1 MATPQ
6 NNSYIDSDQ
15 QYTNLSFQSQ
25 SDLRKA
31 RRQQMRQQSSQSTK
45 NVSNIRNQSSLNNFK
60 YDENRQYLKPFN
72 LSNQENVIVYSKCNL
87 RQSVN
92 IQGYC
97 IITDNYLCFQAT
109 ALGIKKQVVLDLSL
123 LEKIK
128 RIQTSSE
135 LHEII
140 TEDDETEQLT
150 LKIYMRRQEDIP
162 SSNQDSS
169 QNKSNNFMKNMLM
182 QKLENSMKQM
192 IQSEIYYLNEI
203 KKFHE
208 VFQHLKQRIERN
220 IAVPLQGKQNQ
231 DQAVVS
237 KSDIIRDE
245 KEVVTESINSTIDLA
260 LYSKVDLKNTIKSN
274 RAQSL
279 PRLTRNYSKF
289 RLDQTVINNQSS
301 QIVQK
306 DITTTILDTQLQK
319 FTLQDLYPPKE
330 PTDEDLIT
338 QAENFLFSF
347 KTDQDWKFLDQAI
360 IPLTLVQ
367 AFNQF
372 FADSAPFGMNEFF
385 QQLNRKNIEIDKEW
399 SLNHSYPQLAKPKSI
414 ISQNFTNQSKI
425 KSKLVK
431 LTIPVKGVPFLS
443 ESRHEKYMKIVNQND
458 NCIIVDM
465 ENRTLDVPYSDA
477 FIVHERWVLFSTHKD
492 VQQTLLRVMMSLEF
506 VKSSLFKVKITNKS
520 EEGMKENTIQW
531 LQYAKEGGHF
541 NKQTIKTDPK
551 IQAQENKQLRKLH
564 KRSKSADYLENEQQ
578 ITSQVGSLNVQ
589 QQESDQMQQKSNQD
603 NHQTQICQH
612 QIEHFDTQ
620 LNTQEHSFTQE
631 HQEDMINSIEQK
643 DSKLNHDLQNDQN
656 IKDSEIGTTS
666 VSSKIFEQPNSRNL
680 REISKIMQNLT
691 LKRNFVLLD
700 HIPQQYLYILQLQ
713 NQTGL

>member
-31 RRQQMRQQSSQSTK
+31 RRQLMRQQSSQSTK
-45 NVSNIRNQSSLNNFK
+45 NVSNLRNQSSLKTFK

-72 LSNQENVIVYSKCNL
+72 LSSQENVIVYSKCNL

-135 LHEII
+135 VHEII

-169 QNKSNNFMKNMLM
+169 QNKANNSMKNMLM
-182 QKLENSMKQM
+182 QKLETSMKQM

-220 IAVPLQGKQNQ
+220 IAVPLQRNQNQ
-231 DQAVVS
+231 DLAVVLT
-237 KSDIIRDE
+237 SDIILV
-245 KEVVTESINSTIDLA
+245 KNSLVDIA
-260 LYSKVDLKNTIKSN
+260 QYSKVDLKNTIKSN
-274 RAQSL
+274 RAQSIS
-279 PRLTRNYSKF
+279 RINGNQSKF
-289 RLDQTVINNQSS
+289 RLYQSVISNQSS
-301 QIVQK
+301 SIVQK
-306 DITTTILDTQLQK
+306 DKTTKLLDAQFMDFTQKLSNPLK
-319 FTLQDLYPPKE
+319 D
-330 PTDEDLIT
+330 PTDEELIS
-338 QAENFLFSF
+338 QAENFLSSL
-347 KTDQDWKFLDQAI
+347 KTQQDWKHLDQVV
-360 IPLTLVQ
+360 IPLSLTQ

-385 QQLNRKNIEIDKEW
+385 SKLNRKNIDIDKEW
-399 SLNHSYPQLAKPKSI
+399 SLNHSYPQLAKPKSSF
-414 ISQNFTNQSKI
+414 SQNYANQSKI

-458 NCIIVDM
+458 NCIIIDM

-492 VQQTLLRVMMSLEF
+492 VQKTLLRVMMSLEF
-506 VKSSLFKVKITNKS
+506 VKSSLFKAKITNKS
-520 EEGMKENTIQW
+520 EEGMKENTTQW

-541 NKQTIKTDPK
+541 NKQTIKIDPK
-551 IQAQENKQLRKLH
+551 IQAVQEKKLLKKLH
-564 KRSKSADYLENEQQ
+564 KRSKSVDSLQNQQ
-578 ITSQVGSLNVQ
+578 LISSKEGSVFVQ

-603 NHQTQICQH
+603 NQQTLICQH

-620 LNTQEHSFTQE
+620 LNTQEHSFTLE
-631 HQEDMINSIEQK
+631 HQEDMINSIEQT
-643 DSKLNHDLQNDQN
+643 DSQQNHDIQNDQN
-656 IKDSEIGTTS
+656 AKDQEIGTTS
-666 VSSKIFEQPNSRNL
+666 VSSKICEQLNSRNL
-680 REISKIMQNLT
+680 REISKIMQNLS